1 RGRKVGHRC
10 CLMNSLSACVSRAP
24 SRPNCTPK
32 PPALVQRTTAGS
44 AISCF
49 AVGRRIRMR
58 SSCPNLTGSPA
69 ATNMPPMPV
78 ARAARS
84 QQAELYAEAT
94 RLGPAHDGRQRDLL
108 LRGRQADPN
117 AELLPELHGLT
128 RGHEHASD
136 ADVASM
142 TVEDTGVGA
151 LAAHAG
157 VDGDP
162 WV

>member
-1 RGRKVGHRC
+1 PRLAGTPHRRGESRSERARRRGRLRRPTR
-10 CLMNSLSACVSRAP
+10 SRPAAPRRAELSAQAGIVRRNPPERKEGRTPLLPHELAQRVRLERA
-24 SRPNCTPK
+24 
-32 PPALVQRTTAGS
+32 
-44 AISCF
+44 
-49 AVGRRIRMR
+49 
-58 SSCPNLTGSPA
+58 
-69 ATNMPPMPV
+69 
-78 ARAARS
+78 

-162 WV
+162 WVNTLFEHG